1 MLLDHAR
8 ARGLED
14 GGLPSDH
21 VRDGGV
27 HLERPTE
34 VDREAD
40 ELAAHVREGCLSMP
54 DPTGDS
60 MFDHIYVEEHPVV
73 EAERKEFAAYHAG
86 FAEEGGH

>member
-1 MLLDHAR
+1 
-8 ARGLED
+8 
-14 GGLPSDH
+14 
-21 VRDGGV
+21 
-27 HLERPTE
+27 
-34 VDREAD
+34 
-40 ELAAHVREGCLSMP
+40 MP